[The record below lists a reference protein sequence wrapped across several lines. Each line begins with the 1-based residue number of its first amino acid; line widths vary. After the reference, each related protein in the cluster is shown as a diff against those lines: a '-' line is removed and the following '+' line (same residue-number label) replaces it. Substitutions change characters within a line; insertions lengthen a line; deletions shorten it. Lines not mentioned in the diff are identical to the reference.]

1 MEAVENSISSENLSP
16 VDKAMSNLIKMKEA
30 TKILKASAPTVRKYA
45 RLGYYK
51 EYRFGEKLVF
61 YDKEEILNFILN
73 RSQIIHL
80 DIVLIFSTN
89 TKKFIS
95 QIQSS

>member
-1 MEAVENSISSENLSP
+1 MMKTFKQFWRNSEKEGAVKNSIPNESLSP

-73 RSQIIHL
+73 RSQ
-80 DIVLIFSTN
+80 T
-89 TKKFIS
+89 TEES
-95 QIQSS
+95 QLQ

>member
-1 MEAVENSISSENLSP
+1 MKKPFYQFWRNSESEEAVDNGIPNENLSP

-30 TKILKASAPTVRKYA
+30 IRLLVASPPTVRKYA

-61 YDKEEILNFILN
+61 YDKEEILSFILSGGN
-73 RSQIIHL
+73 G
-80 DIVLIFSTN
+80 
-89 TKKFIS
+89 KK
-95 QIQSS
+95 

>member
-1 MEAVENSISSENLSP
+1 VKIFEQTLRELFRKSENEETATGGVPNEKPSP
-16 VDKAMSNLIKMKEA
+16 VDRAMSNLIKMKEA

-45 RLGYYK
+45 RLGFYK

-73 RSQIIHL
+73 RCPAAEE
-80 DIVLIFSTN
+80 
-89 TKKFIS
+89 
-95 QIQSS
+95 

>member
-1 MEAVENSISSENLSP
+1 MKRTFAKFWQKPEKEETVENNVSPENLSP

-30 TKILKASAPTVRKYA
+30 VKLLKASAPTVRKYA

-73 RSQIIHL
+73 QFKIAEDS
-80 DIVLIFSTN
+80 
-89 TKKFIS
+89 
-95 QIQSS
+95 

>member
-1 MEAVENSISSENLSP
+1 MKKKFYQFWRNSENVEAVENSIPEEQVSP

-30 TKILKASAPTVRKYA
+30 TKLLKASAPTVRKYA
-45 RLGYYK
+45 RLGHYK

-73 RSQIIHL
+73 QCRTAEES
-80 DIVLIFSTN
+80 
-89 TKKFIS
+89 
-95 QIQSS
+95 

>member
-1 MEAVENSISSENLSP
+1 MRRTFTKFWKKPEKEKTVENGVSPENMSP
-16 VDKAMSNLIKMKEA
+16 VDKAMNNLIKMKEA

-61 YDKEEILNFILN
+61 YDKAEILAFILDRGQTHN
-73 RSQIIHL
+73 L
-80 DIVLIFSTN
+80 
-89 TKKFIS
+89 
-95 QIQSS
+95 

>member
-1 MEAVENSISSENLSP
+1 MKKKFYQFWRNSENVETVGNSIPEEQVSP

-30 TKILKASAPTVRKYA
+30 TKLLKASAPTVRKYA
-45 RLGYYK
+45 RLGHYK

-73 RSQIIHL
+73 QCKTAEES
-80 DIVLIFSTN
+80 
-89 TKKFIS
+89 
-95 QIQSS
+95 